1 LEISSFVG
9 REKELAEVKRLLED
23 SRLLTLTGSGGC
35 GKTRLA
41 LAAAGELSEGFEEGV
56 WLVELAPLADPSLMA
71 RAVAA
76 TLGVREQPGRSLTEM
91 LSGYLG
97 SKKLLLVLDNCEHL
111 IEACAELAEALLR
124 FCPGLRVL
132 ATSREALGITGEVAW
147 PVPSLSLPDLRRL
160 PDIGSLPRYESARL
174 FVERAVAVRPDFVLT
189 EQNASVVAQV
199 CYRLNGIPLAIELAA
214 ARAKVLSVEQIAD
227 RLDDCF
233 SLLSAGGRTAMPRQH
248 TLHATMDWSHE
259 LLSREERTLFRRLSV
274 FAGGFSLEAAE
285 SVGIGENAERDGVL
299 GLLSRLVDKSL
310 VVAREDGSETRY
322 RLLETVRQYG
332 SERLSESDEAP
343 EFQERHAGYYLTLAE
358 EAEPE
363 LKGEGQLTWLERL
376 EREHDNLRTSMRWLL
391 ERGELEAAARLGWAL
406 WLFWGIRAHFAE
418 GRRSMEQV
426 LTAEGSVAMPASA
439 RAQALFVVG
448 MMANYQGDHLSAE
461 PPIEESLGL
470 FRKLEDKSGI
480 AWALSN
486 ASIAA
491 IGLGQHQQA
500 INLIEESVDLFF
512 EVGEKWGASI
522 QFCFLAVAWRDRGDH
537 GRAKPLAER
546 GLALSREV
554 GERQGI
560 SSVLYTLA
568 TLAQA
573 ERDHERAK
581 DLFEEG
587 LKLSAELRNEADVA
601 HFLEGLAST
610 AEAEGRIERA
620 ACLWGAEEALLGN
633 IEPAVYTYVPDRSLH
648 RSRVDAARSR
658 LGEEAFEAAWSEGR
672 AMTPEQAVGYALD
685 HSTGPETAAPGT
697 YPAMLSAR
705 EVEVL
710 RLVAG
715 GLTNAEV
722 AEKLFLSSRTVGW
735 HLGTIYRKLGSHSR
749 TEAARFAAEHHLL

>member
-1 LEISSFVG
+1 MELSSFIG
-9 REKELAEVKRLLED
+9 REKELAEVKRLLGET
-23 SRLLTLTGSGGC
+23 RLLTLTGSGGS

-41 LAAAGELSEGFEEGV
+41 LAVASEHLEWFEDGV
-56 WLVELAPLADPSLMA
+56 WMIELASLADPSLVA
-71 RAVAA
+71 QAVASA
-76 TLGVREQPGRSLTEM
+76 LGVREQPGRSLSES
-91 LSGYLG
+91 LSDYFA

-124 FCPGLRVL
+124 YSPELRVL

-147 PVPSLSLPDLRRL
+147 PVPSLSLPDLRRM
-160 PDIGSLPRYESARL
+160 PDIESLPQYESARL
-174 FVERAVAVRPDFVLT
+174 FVERAVAANPTFTLT
-189 EQNASVVAQV
+189 EQNASAVAQV
-199 CYRLNGIPLAIELAA
+199 CYRLDGIPLAIELAA
-214 ARAKVLSVEQIAD
+214 ARAKVLSVEEVAD

-233 SLLSAGGRTAMPRQH
+233 RVLSAGGRTTRPRH
-248 TLHATMDWSHE
+248 KTLHSTMDWSHE
-259 LLSREERTLFRRLSV
+259 LLSDEERTLFRRLSV
-274 FAGGFSLEAAE
+274 FSGGFSLQAAE
-285 SVGIGENAERDGVL
+285 SVCAGEDVERNGVL
-299 GLLSRLVDKSL
+299 DLLSHLVDKSL
-310 VVAREDGSETRY
+310 VVAGEEGGKTRY

-332 SERLSESDEAP
+332 SERLSESDEAA
-343 EFQERHAGYYLTLAE
+343 EIRERHAGYYLTLAE

-376 EREHDNLRTSMRWLL
+376 EREHDNLRASMRWLL
-391 ERGELEAAARLGWAL
+391 ERGELETAARLGWAL

-418 GRRSMEQV
+418 GRRSMEQA
-426 LTAEGSVAMPASA
+426 LSAEGSGAMSASA

-448 MMANYQGDHLSAE
+448 MMANYQGDHLSAD
-461 PPIEESLGL
+461 PPIKESLGL
-470 FRKLEDKSGI
+470 FRKLEDKSGT

-500 INLIEESVDLFF
+500 INLIEESVDLFL

-522 QFCFLAVAWRDRGDH
+522 QYCFLAVAWRDRGDH

-587 LKLSAELRNEADVA
+587 LRLSAELRNEADVA

-620 ACLWGAEEALLGN
+620 ACLWGAEETLLGN
-633 IEPAVYTYVPDRSLH
+633 IEAAVYTYVPDRSLH

-672 AMTPEQAVGYALD
+672 AMTPEQAIQYAL
-685 HSTGPETAAPGT
+685 EQVAAPKQAAAEAN
-697 YPAMLSAR
+697 PAGLSAR
-705 EVEVL
+705 EAEVL

-722 AEKLFLSSRTVGW
+722 ADKHFLSSRTVDW

-749 TEAARFAAEHHLL
+749 TEAARFATEHDLL